1 MTELAATG
9 VTKRFG
15 AKSALDGV
23 SFRVAGGEIVGL
35 LGENGAGKSTLLKV
49 VSGFLRPDEGT
60 VSVDGAAVRL
70 DGPRQASSLGIGL
83 VHQHF
88 LLIPELTVAENV
100 VLGREPGAGP
110 VLDRDAAAAEVRACA
125 ERFGLDLDPHAKVGD
140 LGVAAQ
146 QRVELA
152 KVLVRGA
159 RILLLDEPTGLLPP
173 GGVRDLFA
181 LMRRLARE
189 GCGVVLVTHRLRE
202 VREVCDRAVV
212 LRHGKLVGERP
223 VRTTADTEIARM
235 MVGEDM
241 DLARTARPAGEA
253 GAVLLDVGDLVV
265 PSLRG
270 KAVVDGVSFRLHAGE
285 VVGLA
290 GVAGS
295 GQTEILEAVAGVRP
309 CVASRVALGG
319 ADLRAMTVG
328 ARRRAGLGY
337 VPEDRGRDGLAPELS
352 VSENV
357 VLPATRRWAR
367 AMSGWLDRAGMRK
380 AGAEAVAKHDVRPP
394 DPDASV
400 GGLSGGNQQK
410 VLLAREIR
418 ERPKVLL
425 AGEPARGLDFKA
437 TDAVHRHLR
446 DVAAHGG
453 AVLVASTDL
462 AELLQICDRI
472 LVVFAGRIS
481 GTVRPSATSED
492 ELGMLITGAAQR
504 TEGAA

>member
-9 VTKRFG
+9 VVKRFG
-15 AKSALDGV
+15 AKAALDGV
-23 SFRVAGGEIVGL
+23 SFRVGGGEIVGL
-35 LGENGAGKSTLLKV
+35 LGENGAGKSTLLKI
-49 VSGFLRPDEGT
+49 VSGFRRPDAGT
-60 VSVDGAAVRL
+60 VSIDGRDVRL
-70 DGPRQASSLGIGL
+70 DGPRHASSLGIGL

-100 VLGREPGAGP
+100 VLGREPGPGLA
-110 VLDRDAAAAEVRACA
+110 LDLRAAEDEVRACA
-125 ERFGLDLDPHAKVGD
+125 ARFGLEIDPRAKVGD

-173 GGVRDLFA
+173 SGVRDLFA
-181 LMRRLARE
+181 LLRRLAAE
-189 GCGVVLVTHRLRE
+189 GCGIALVTHRLRE
-202 VREVCDRAVV
+202 VREVCGRAVV
-212 LRHGKLVGERP
+212 LRQGKLVGERD
-223 VRTTADTEIARM
+223 VRATADTEIARM

-241 DLARTARPAGEA
+241 DLAKRARGPVG
-253 GAVLLDVGDLVV
+253 GGSPLLEVEGLVV
-265 PSLRG
+265 ASARG
-270 KAVVDGVSFRLHAGE
+270 KPVVDGVGFTLHAGE

-295 GQTEILEAVAGVRP
+295 GQTELLEALAGVRP
-309 CVASRVALGG
+309 CVASRIALGG
-319 ADLRAMTVG
+319 TDLRAMPVS
-328 ARRRAGLGY
+328 ARRRAGVGY
-337 VPEDRGRDGLAPELS
+337 VPEDRGRDGLVPELS

-367 AMSGWLDRAGMRK
+367 AVSGWLDRGGIRR
-380 AGAEAVAKHDVRPP
+380 AGAEAVARHDVRPP
-394 DPDASV
+394 DPDAAV

-437 TDAVHRHLR
+437 TDAVHAHLR
-446 DVAAHGG
+446 AVATEGG
-453 AVLVASTDL
+453 AVLVSSTDL
-462 AELLQICDRI
+462 AELLHVCDRI
-472 LVVFAGRIS
+472 LVVFAGRIA
-481 GTVRPSATSED
+481 GVVRPEATSED
-492 ELGMLITGAAQR
+492 ELGLLITGAAR
-504 TEGAA
+504 GTGGAA